1 MSEDKFQ
8 ENLNKLIS
16 IQKWKLYDYQ
26 KDFLNN
32 INNQE
37 FKQFLIFSETG
48 TGKSITT
55 FLPFFVHRLSKINK
69 NLIYVA
75 PLKALVN
82 DIYKNLN
89 SLIKNLNIN
98 VNLQKRTGDV
108 SYKVKKDQ
116 LIKQPDIIL
125 TTPESLA
132 VLFTKKE
139 SKEIFVHIDYVIID
153 ELSEIINTKR
163 GDQLILLLSKI
174 VNLNNKIKEISSS
187 THVKNNSYLEN
198 WISINGKTKVIKNNF
213 EKKLEINLLYSKK
226 LPNSGHSCDH
236 VLEEIYQ
243 I

>member
-16 IQKWKLYDYQ
+16 IQKWELYDYQ

-69 NLIYVA
+69 KLIYIA

-89 SLIKNLNIN
+89 SLIKNLDIN
-98 VNLQKRTGDV
+98 DK
-108 SYKVKKDQ
+108 
-116 LIKQPDIIL
+116 
-125 TTPESLA
+125 
-132 VLFTKKE
+132 FTKK
-139 SKEIFVHIDYVIID
+139 
-153 ELSEIINTKR
+153 
-163 GDQLILLLSKI
+163 
-174 VNLNNKIKEISSS
+174 
-187 THVKNNSYLEN
+187 N
-198 WISINGKTKVIKNNF
+198 W
-213 EKKLEINLLYSKK
+213 
-226 LPNSGHSCDH
+226 
-236 VLEEIYQ
+236 
-243 I
+243 

>member
-1 MSEDKFQ
+1 MSEDKFE

-32 INNQE
+32 INNQK

-69 NLIYVA
+69 KLIYVA

-98 VNLQKRTGDV
+98 VNLHKRTGDV
-108 SYKVKKDQ
+108 SHKVKKDQ
-116 LIKQPDIIL
+116 LINQPDIIL

-139 SKEIFVHIDYVIID
+139 ID
-153 ELSEIINTKR
+153 
-163 GDQLILLLSKI
+163 KI
-174 VNLNNKIKEISSS
+174 M
-187 THVKNNSYLEN
+187 
-198 WISINGKTKVIKNNF
+198 
-213 EKKLEINLLYSKK
+213 
-226 LPNSGHSCDH
+226 D
-236 VLEEIYQ
+236 
-243 I
+243 